1 MNNSILD
8 GEIKAWYK
16 RNFEKPVNE
25 ITKELIASASK
36 NDLDRTIGALW
47 GIFVRNSCSLFQIML
62 MRNFTNQVAMTAR
75 LIMEYS
81 ADLKFIS
88 EYPKN
93 IEEFKD
99 GKNAFLANDNRSAF
113 SYYDLSRIAC
123 DLKLHKYNKKGEKK
137 GFLDTES
144 RIEHAFKDKKA
155 MDFYVFLNCYSH
167 LNYLNAIWDVNT
179 VPDDQAAFSERM
191 VMLSMYYDCFVMT
204 VTALGKLSHSDALLT
219 YDFSSI
225 KKVMYEL
232 VENHSLI

>member
-1 MNNSILD
+1 MDSSVLD
-8 GEIKAWYK
+8 QEIKAWYK
-16 RNFEKPVNE
+16 RNFEKPVSE

-62 MRNFTNQVAMTAR
+62 MKNFTNQVAMTAR

-88 EYPKN
+88 EYPQN
-93 IEEFKD
+93 IDKFREEKD
-99 GKNAFLANDNRSAF
+99 DFLNNDKRDAF
-113 SYYDLSRIAC
+113 SYYDLSKVASE
-123 DLKLHKYNKKGEKK
+123 LKLHKYNKKGEKK

-144 RIEHAFKDKKA
+144 RIKYSFKNKKS
-155 MDFYVFLNCYSH
+155 MDFYNFLNCYSH

-179 VPDDQAAFSERM
+179 VPDDQAVFSERM

-232 VENHSLI
+232 IENHSLI